1 MTWGSSP
8 SLARHLSAVVTA
20 QQPGVMQSLF
30 LKRWKIMRRHSICLY
45 TCFQDA
51 THLKAIVVKAESLY
65 STCQVWYIMPPP
77 NTYKPICSS
86 LSTRWLSFYEGFGLL
101 LTQPSWWWASPSAG
115 KPSSARFKNSFFS
128 NGQWPFLSFFIANRS
143 QKKTSFS
150 FPDRK
155 ISLISCAPMAGFP
168 SSAQRRL
175 LRRKASMVLP
185 PGLHHQWLY
194 IIHTSYKH
202 HIQHI
207 IMACKEWHWP
217 GLHHQML
224 LTRFFVIS
232 FLQG

>member
-20 QQPGVMQSLF
+20 QQPWVMQSLF

-77 NTYKPICSS
+77 HTHTPSVQVWACVGS
-86 LSTRWLSFYEGFGLL
+86 LSTRDSACSWLNHHGDGHHQVQESHPQQGSRTVSF
-101 LTQPSWWWASPSAG
+101 QMA
-115 KPSSARFKNSFFS
+115 
-128 NGQWPFLSFFIANRS
+128 NGHFFLSLLP
-143 QKKTSFS
+143 TGL
-150 FPDRK
+150 RK
-155 ISLISCAPMAGFP
+155 
-168 SSAQRRL
+168 RRL
-175 LRRKASMVLP
+175 FLSWIKKFHWFPARRWRGFQVLLNGGGCEERLP
-185 PGLHHQWLY
+185 WFCHQVG
-194 IIHTSYKH
+194 ITSDFIFIH
-202 HIQHI
+202 HINI
-207 IMACKEWHWP
+207 ICNIVMACKELHWP

-224 LTRFFVIS
+224 STRFFVIL